1 MTINFIAP
9 SNKASWPILWHKCF
23 KSWQKYYSNIILWND
38 NEIDYLLKNY
48 DYEFYKLLNSV
59 DKIFKLDYVRALI
72 LYKYGGMYSDM
83 DVELK
88 SPFLHQLKKNE
99 TYIIGAS
106 CDDEYVQNSLMI
118 GSDKNLWEQFLKFS
132 KELVKKHIEDIK
144 KFPNTP
150 NEKIPGTIV
159 RKTVGPIALSQ
170 FVLKNPVVVNVLP
183 GHLFNN
189 SSEISFTK
197 HHQTSTWGLKN

>member
-1 MTINFIAP
+1 
-9 SNKASWPILWHKCF
+9 
-23 KSWQKYYSNIILWND
+23 
-38 NEIDYLLKNY
+38 
-48 DYEFYKLLNSV
+48 
-59 DKIFKLDYVRALI
+59 
-72 LYKYGGMYSDM
+72 M

-118 GSDKNLWEQFLKFS
+118 GSDKDLWEQFLKFS